1 VTGKDEEFKEL
12 LARVPVDK
20 VSKEA
25 VCRSTLLQDL
35 ARLGKTSAVTALLQ
49 HGVDPEGTTDQNRQ
63 APEILAW
70 KNHHLRV
77 LVELNKFMELQPC
90 IMESPL
96 GKQVL
101 RKEERAWRKE
111 MEEKQESCH
120 QEMVA
125 LLNQIISLLARDSA
139 KTEEGIFNNANL
151 FNLTVFVS
159 AAFVFGFLA
168 CCLFSTNFH

>member
-1 VTGKDEEFKEL
+1 MSKRT
-12 LARVPVDK
+12 RVPRRPGFQINFNDGCIIFGVLNLS
-20 VSKEA
+20 V
-25 VCRSTLLQDL
+25 
-35 ARLGKTSAVTALLQ
+35 TSYVTAYFALTYLCR
-49 HGVDPEGTTDQNRQ
+49 VDPEGTTDQNRQ

-90 IMESPL
+90 IMESSL

-101 RKEERAWRKE
+101 RGEERAWRKE

-125 LLNQIISLLARDSA
+125 LLNQIISLHTRDSVKA
-139 KTEEGIFNNANL
+139 EEGIVNNANL
-151 FNLTVFVS
+151 FNLPVFVS
-159 AAFVFGFLA
+159 AAFAFGFLA
-168 CCLFSTNFH
+168 CWLFTTNFH